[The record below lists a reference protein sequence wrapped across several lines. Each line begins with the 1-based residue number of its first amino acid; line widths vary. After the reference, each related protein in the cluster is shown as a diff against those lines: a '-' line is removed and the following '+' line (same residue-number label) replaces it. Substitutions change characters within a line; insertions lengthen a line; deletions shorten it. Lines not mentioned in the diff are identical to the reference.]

1 MAAPGGRGKDWSVCS
16 AATSY
21 KIAIDG
27 PSAVG
32 KSTVGLEVARQLD
45 CLFLD
50 TGALYRAITWIVL
63 RSGMDISDGQSLA
76 RVARSAN
83 VEVRPIPAD
92 RPDSYVVMVDGE
104 DVTCHLRKPEVESA
118 VSLVSRIPELRE
130 AQVDIQRGLAD
141 HRMVVMAGRDI
152 GTVVLPDAELKV
164 YLDASL
170 EERARRRYEELLP
183 LRPGLEEAEVQLE
196 LHRRDQ
202 VDSQRSTSPL
212 RPADDAVI
220 IWTDGMAFESVVD
233 RVLKLVTVAR

>member
-1 MAAPGGRGKDWSVCS
+1 MAAPGGSGKDRSVHR
-16 AATSY
+16 AATPY
-21 KIAIDG
+21 RIAIDG

-32 KSTVGLEVARQLD
+32 KSTVGLEVARQLN

-50 TGALYRAITWIVL
+50 TGALYRAITWVVL
-63 RSGMDISDGQSLA
+63 RSSVEIGDGPSLA
-76 RVARSAN
+76 RVARS
-83 VEVRPIPAD
+83 VKMEVRPIPVD

-104 DVTCHLRKPEVESA
+104 DVTCHLREPEVESA

-141 HRMVVMAGRDI
+141 HKTVVMAGRDI

-164 YLDASL
+164 YLNASL
-170 EERARRRYEELLP
+170 DERARRRYEELLP
-183 LRPGLEEAEVQLE
+183 IRSGLKEEEVRLE

-202 VDSQRSTSPL
+202 IDSQRSTSPL

-233 RVLKLVTVAR
+233 RVLELVAVH

>member
-1 MAAPGGRGKDWSVCS
+1 MAAPGGRGEDRSVRR
-16 AATSY
+16 ATTSY
-21 KIAIDG
+21 RIAIDG

-32 KSTVGLEVARQLD
+32 KSTVGLEVARQLN

-63 RSGMDISDGQSLA
+63 RSGVDIGDGQSLA
-76 RVARSAN
+76 RVARS
-83 VEVRPIPAD
+83 VKMEVRPIPVD

-118 VSLVSRIPELRE
+118 VSLVSRIPELRT

-141 HRMVVMAGRDI
+141 HKMVVMAGRDI

-183 LRPGLEEAEVQLE
+183 IRSGLKEEEVQLE

-202 VDSQRSTSPL
+202 IDSQRSTSPL

-220 IWTDGMAFESVVD
+220 IWTDGMAFESVVG
-233 RVLKLVTVAR
+233 RVLELVAVH